1 MFLKKRLKNLVRKEV
16 IHMNLSG
23 TIDRLAEIKAIQNEL
38 DVEKLSLEAVMQAE
52 AEKSWVDK
60 KYKTVSFKS
69 DNGNKVTVTRAKTV
83 KTLTPSLLKN
93 IFGRSFDD
101 MVTLEDSYKV
111 SAEAKRLLGAVAT
124 HEYCEGT
131 VDDIVD
137 GLDVSENAKKSL
149 KKKLKGKKFETDVKN
164 LIAYG
169 IDEELACDTAYLI
182 SEIIAWNNIENL
194 LKLNDMDMNSLSTL
208 VQNAVG
214 VTYTTKISVDD

>member
-1 MFLKKRLKNLVRKEV
+1 
-16 IHMNLSG
+16 MNLSS
-23 TIDRLAEIKAIQNEL
+23 TIDRLAEIKAIQNKL
-38 DVEKLSLEAVMQAE
+38 DVEKLSLEAIMQTE
-52 AEKSWVDK
+52 AEKSWADK

-69 DNGNKVTVTRAKTV
+69 DSGNKVTITRAKTV

-111 SAEAKRLLGAVAT
+111 SAEAKRLLGAIAT
-124 HEYCEGT
+124 REYCEGT
-131 VDDIVD
+131 VDDIID

-164 LIAYG
+164 LVAYG

-182 SEIIAWNNIENL
+182 SEIVAWNGIENL
-194 LKLNDMDMNSLSTL
+194 LKLNDMDINNLSTL
-208 VQNAVG
+208 VQNAIG
-214 VTYTTKISVDD
+214 VTYTAKISVDD

>member
-1 MFLKKRLKNLVRKEV
+1 
-16 IHMNLSG
+16 MNLS
-23 TIDRLAEIKAIQNEL
+23 TAIDRLAEIKAIQNEL
-38 DVEKLSLEAVMQAE
+38 DAEKLSLEAIVQTE

-60 KYKTVSFKS
+60 KYKTVAFRS
-69 DNGNKVTVTRAKTV
+69 DCGNKVTVTRAKTV

-101 MVTLEDSYKV
+101 MVNLEESYKV

-124 HEYCEGT
+124 HEYCQGT

-137 GLDVSENAKKSL
+137 SLNVSTEAKKSL

-164 LIAYG
+164 LVAYG
-169 IDEELACDTAYLI
+169 IDEELASDTAYLI
-182 SEIIAWNNIENL
+182 SEIVAWNGIENL
-194 LKLNDMDMNSLSTL
+194 LKLNDMSINDLSTL

-214 VTYTTKISVDD
+214 VSYTIKVCVDD

>member
-1 MFLKKRLKNLVRKEV
+1 
-16 IHMNLSG
+16 MNLSS
-23 TIDRLAEIKAIQNEL
+23 TIDRLAEIKAIQSEL
-38 DVEKLSLEAVMQAE
+38 DAEKLSLEAIMQTE

-101 MVTLEDSYKV
+101 MVTLEESYKV

-137 GLDVSENAKKSL
+137 SLDLSENAKKSL

-164 LIAYG
+164 LVAYG

-182 SEIIAWNNIENL
+182 SEIIAWNSIENL
-194 LKLNDMDMNSLSTL
+194 LKLNDMDMNNLSTL

>member
-1 MFLKKRLKNLVRKEV
+1 M
-16 IHMNLSG
+16 MNLNE

-38 DVEKLSLEAVMQAE
+38 DAEKLSLEAIMQTE

-60 KYKTVSFKS
+60 KYKTVAFKS
-69 DNGNKVTVTRAKTV
+69 DTGNKVTVTRAKTV

-101 MVTLEDSYKV
+101 MVTIEDTYKV
-111 SAEAKRLLGAVAT
+111 SAEAKRLLGAIAT

-131 VDDIVD
+131 IDDIVD
-137 GLDVSENAKKSL
+137 GLNVSTEAKRSL

-164 LIAYG
+164 LVAYG
-169 IDEELACDTAYLI
+169 IDEELASDTAFLI

-194 LKLNDMDMNSLSTL
+194 LKLNDDMDINNLSTL

-214 VTYTTKISVDD
+214 VSYTTKISIDD